1 MVPLADVTH
10 LWTVTVVERSL
21 QEALGSWFIFPWG
34 QLCQAWNTNKQ
45 GKIFQNSYMMTGCTA
60 SWHVMAGNSG
70 ILMSALKGRSC
81 RHPQLLEHHVFFLP
95 WQVQMSA
102 VFIVAALRSYYS
114 VLEDMVTASQLI
126 FQTHLQVVQ
135 GDITVQSITLSHL
148 QHTLIW
154 WGLLDSGCLALLFA
168 KQEETHGVSWR
179 HLSQWL
185 HNRLTVWLLMI
196 MTPFPQHDC
205 LCDIVIQKLGVTTA
219 QTLEDELWELWPL
232 LCDGGAHLCY
242 LWRGFCLVD
251 VAQHMRPVLEVNT
264 NLWAQMRGTL
274 LNSNCS
280 TPPPVVSIPHWF
292 PAMWHKA

>member
-1 MVPLADVTH
+1 
-10 LWTVTVVERSL
+10 
-21 QEALGSWFIFPWG
+21 
-34 QLCQAWNTNKQ
+34 
-45 GKIFQNSYMMTGCTA
+45 MTSPNVCCVHCGCSEIILLRTWRHGYQTA
-60 SWHVMAGNSG
+60 
-70 ILMSALKGRSC
+70 
-81 RHPQLLEHHVFFLP
+81 
-95 WQVQMSA
+95 
-102 VFIVAALRSYYS
+102 
-114 VLEDMVTASQLI
+114 ASQLI